1 MILMLAGTSD
11 ARELAVMIQ
20 QAGYSVT
27 ATVVTDH
34 AAEQLRSS
42 GIRAYVGR
50 LDASQLADLAKAEGA
65 KAIVDA
71 SHPFAEEASKNA
83 MQASAAAELPY
94 IRYERQASSLSSEK
108 VTFVDSYEEAA
119 ELAAEKGGVV
129 MLTTGSKTLDIFAAR
144 LIGRPDVK
152 VIARMLPR
160 KDNLDKCERLGFSQE
175 QIVMMQ
181 GPFTKE
187 LDRALYRHFGVTVVV
202 TKESGKVGLVDEKIA
217 AAEELGIDVIVIRRP
232 RLSYGIVHHDFAGVL
247 EALKQHAPLP
257 AV

>member
-50 LDASQLADLAKAEGA
+50 MDASQLAELAKAEGA

-83 MQASAAAELPY
+83 MQAAAVAGLPY
-94 IRYERQASSLSSEK
+94 IRYERQASSLSFEK

-119 ELAAEKGGVV
+119 ELAAKKGGVV
-129 MLTTGSKTLDIFAAR
+129 MLTTGSKTLDIFAAK
-144 LIGRPDVK
+144 LLNRPNVK

-181 GPFTKE
+181 GRLPKSSTGRCTAISASRSSSRKKAAK
-187 LDRALYRHFGVTVVV
+187 L
-202 TKESGKVGLVDEKIA
+202 GLWMRKSPPPRSSASRSSSSA
-217 AAEELGIDVIVIRRP
+217 ARGCHTASCTTI
-232 RLSYGIVHHDFAGVL
+232 
-247 EALKQHAPLP
+247 LP
-257 AV
+257 ACLSR

>member
-1 MILMLAGTSD
+1 MILLLAGTSD

-20 QAGYSVT
+20 HAGYDVT

-34 AAEQLRSS
+34 AAEQLRAA
-42 GIRAYVGR
+42 GIRTYVGR
-50 LDASQLADLAKAEGA
+50 LDAFQLAELAKAEGA
-65 KAIVDA
+65 KVIVDA

-83 MQASAAAELPY
+83 MQAAAEMDLPY
-94 IRYERQASSLSSEK
+94 IRYERRETAIASER

-119 ELAAEKGGVV
+119 DLAAEKGGVV
-129 MLTTGSKTLDIFAAR
+129 MLTTGSKTLDIFAAK
-144 LIGRPDVK
+144 LIGRPNVK

-160 KDNLDKCERLGFSQE
+160 KDNLEKCERLGFSQE

-202 TKESGKVGLVDEKIA
+202 TKESGKVGFVDEKIT
-217 AAEELGIDVIVIRRP
+217 AAEELGIEVIVIRRP
-232 RLSYGIVHHDFAGVL
+232 RLAYGIVHHEFAGVL
-247 EALKQHAPLP
+247 AALKERVPLP
-257 AV
+257 AG